1 LPKTE
6 ERLRP
11 KIVKKEHHSHHHQQ
25 PQQPQLYGLSDTRRV
40 HNDSRHPSGAPQPR
54 TDLFSEEPKPLKEKS
69 QSMLTVSGKLRC
81 AHCTCELGRGS
92 AMIIEAL
99 GLFYHINC
107 FRCHVCDKMLGTGSQ
122 TTDVRVRDGKLHCEK
137 CYSNEDIGVRLS
149 EI

>member
-1 LPKTE
+1 
-6 ERLRP
+6 
-11 KIVKKEHHSHHHQQ
+11 
-25 PQQPQLYGLSDTRRV
+25 
-40 HNDSRHPSGAPQPR
+40 
-54 TDLFSEEPKPLKEKS
+54 
-69 QSMLTVSGKLRC
+69 MLTVSGKLRC